1 MNAAT
6 PAIIA
11 KDGDKVVG
19 YALVAIK
26 DIRNGHDLLR
36 RAFTMANSKSRN

>member
-36 RAFTMANSKSRN
+36 RAFTMANSKS